1 MSSNIKSK
9 PSAKESPTEPFKRAV
24 TGCMRAIARKPDLE
38 VGFAAERP
46 GFVGGKAR
54 LPEPARKLNATE
66 AAIVRGHADSIAL
79 KLACHDPNVHRKL
92 VPGGQTA
99 RAVFEAVEQARVEAI
114 GARRMSGVAKNL
126 SAMIDDRFHRGKFD
140 EVSDRTDA
148 PIEEAL
154 AMLVRERLTGMTPP
168 PAARRL
174 VELWRPLLEDRAG
187 KNLNRLEKL
196 IENQARFGDV
206 VHDLLDDLDMGEDRS
221 SEADEEEGAEGE
233 QDKRKD
239 KSGEDGEG
247 EQSEDAES
255 RVDDAEVSGE
265 EMSDTT
271 AESSEALSA
280 EMSDDAE
287 MGDSEAPAE
296 PRRPRRHGANEPR
309 GPEYRPFTGKFD
321 EVTAAEDLCE
331 PEELERLRG
340 YLDKQL
346 SHLQGVVARLAN
358 RLQRR
363 LMAQQNRAWE
373 FDLEEGLLDP
383 ARLSRVIIDPLHA
396 LSFKRE
402 KDTKFRDTVVT
413 LLLDNSGSMRGRPIT
428 VAATCADI
436 LARTLE
442 RCGVKVEILGFTTR
456 AWKGGQ
462 SREAWLAS
470 GKPPNPG
477 RLNDLRHIIYKSA
490 DAPWRRARKNLGL
503 MMREGLLKEN
513 IDGEALD
520 WAHKRLLARSEQRR
534 ILMMIS
540 DGAPVDDSTLSVN
553 PGNYLERHLRWV
565 IEEIETR
572 SPVELIAIG
581 IGHDVTRYYR
591 RAVTIVDAE
600 ELGGAMT
607 DKLAELFDEHATEAD
622 DQRVPV
628 RKPDRWSRASATFLD
643 PPDPRRA

>member
-1 MSSNIKSK
+1 MASNIKSK
-9 PSAKESPTEPFKRAV
+9 PTSKESPTEPFKRAV
-24 TGCMRAIARKPDLE
+24 TGCIRALARKPNLE
-38 VGFAAERP
+38 VAFAAERP
-46 GFVGGKAR
+46 GLLGGKVR
-54 LPEPARKLNATE
+54 LPEPPRKLGKAE
-66 AAIVRGHADSIAL
+66 AAVVRGHADSIAL
-79 KLACHDPNVHRKL
+79 RLACHDPAMHRRL
-92 VPGGQTA
+92 QPAGQQA

-114 GARRMSGVAKNL
+114 GARRMDGVAQNL
-126 SAMIDDRFHRGKFD
+126 TAMLDERFHRGKFD
-140 EVSDRTDA
+140 EITDRADA
-148 PIEEAL
+148 PIEDAL
-154 AMLVRERLTGMTPP
+154 ALMVRERLTGMSPP
-168 PAARRL
+168 PAAKRL
-174 VELWRPLLEDRAG
+174 VDLWRPLIEDRAG
-187 KNLNRLEKL
+187 SDLDRLESL
-196 IENQARFGDV
+196 VEDQRQFSDV
-206 VHDLLDDLDMGEDRS
+206 VHDLLDALEMGEDRS
-221 SEADEEEGAEGE
+221 HDSEDEDEGE
-233 QDKRKD
+233 EDRRKQESD
-239 KSGEDGEG
+239 EDGEAADSD
-247 EQSEDAES
+247 EMQRMSMEDTQVSSEDMPDATAEAAEAPTA
-255 RVDDAEVSGE
+255 DMADDTDLGDAETPGE
-265 EMSDTT
+265 
-271 AESSEALSA
+271 
-280 EMSDDAE
+280 
-287 MGDSEAPAE
+287 PQ
-296 PRRPRRHGANEPR
+296 RPRHFGANEPR
-309 GPEYRPFTGKFD
+309 GPDYRAFTGKFD
-321 EVTAAEDLCE
+321 ETIAAEDLCE
-331 PEELERLRG
+331 AEELDRLRG

-363 LMAQQNRAWE
+363 LMAQQNRSWE
-373 FDLEEGLLDP
+373 FDLEEGQLDP
-383 ARLSRVIIDPLHA
+383 ARLSRVIVDPLHA
-396 LSFKRE
+396 LSFKAE
-402 KDTKFRDTVVT
+402 KDMQFRDTVVT

-462 SREAWLAS
+462 SREHWLTA
-470 GKPPNPG
+470 GKPANPG

-520 WAHKRLLARSEQRR
+520 WAHKRLLARTEQRK

-553 PGNYLERHLRWV
+553 PGNYLERHLRWI

-607 DKLAELFDEHATEAD
+607 EKLAELFEEHAATERPGPRARR
-622 DQRVPV
+622 RV
-628 RKPDRWSRASATFLD
+628 A
-643 PPDPRRA
+643 

>member
-1 MSSNIKSK
+1 MTTNTKFRSGSK
-9 PSAKESPTEPFKRAV
+9 EAPTEPFKRAV
-24 TGCMRAIARKPDLE
+24 TACLRAIAKTPELE
-38 VGFAAERP
+38 VTFAAERP
-46 GFVGGKAR
+46 GLAPGKAR
-54 LPEPARKLNATE
+54 LPEPARKMTRRD

-79 KLACHDPNVHRKL
+79 KLACHDPKVHRKL
-92 VPGGQTA
+92 MPGNPQA
-99 RAVFEAVEQARVEAI
+99 RGVFEAVEQARVEAL
-114 GARRMSGVAKNL
+114 GSRRMAGVAKNL
-126 SAMIDDRFHRGKFD
+126 TAMLDDHFHRGKFD
-140 EVSDRTDA
+140 EITDRADA
-148 PIEEAL
+148 PLSDAL
-154 AMLVRERLTGMTPP
+154 AMLVRERLTGLAP
-168 PAARRL
+168 PAAARKM
-174 VELWRPLLEDRAG
+174 VDLWRPLLENKIGARLDR
-187 KNLNRLEKL
+187 LDRLAED
-196 IENQARFGDV
+196 QAKFGDA
-206 VHDLLDDLDMGEDRS
+206 VHDLLSALELGDDRNA
-221 SEADEEEGAEGE
+221 EADDDDNQDDNRDGENDQSGAEGSPDSDAAQE
-233 QDKRKD
+233 MSADQAQPTSDEMSESAMESAQASTSD
-239 KSGEDGEG
+239 TFDDGELGDDETPG
-247 EQSEDAES
+247 EATRPNS
-255 RVDDAEVSGE
+255 RGV
-265 EMSDTT
+265 
-271 AESSEALSA
+271 
-280 EMSDDAE
+280 
-287 MGDSEAPAE
+287 
-296 PRRPRRHGANEPR
+296 NEQR
-309 GPEYRPFTGKFD
+309 GPEYHAFAPKFD
-321 EVTAAEDLCE
+321 EVIAAEDLCDHD
-331 PEELERLRG
+331 ELERLRS

-346 SHLQGVVARLAN
+346 AHLQGIVARLAN

-373 FDLEEGLLDP
+373 FDLEEGVLDP
-383 ARLSRVIIDPLHA
+383 ARLSRVVTDPYHP
-396 LSFKRE
+396 LSFMNE
-402 KDTKFRDTVVT
+402 KEATFRDTVVT

-462 SREAWLAS
+462 SREAWLAA

-520 WAHKRLLARSEQRR
+520 WAHKRLLGRAEQRK

-553 PGNYLERHLRWV
+553 PGNYLERHLRYI

-600 ELGGAMT
+600 ELGGAIT
-607 DKLAELFDEHATEAD
+607 EKLAELFEEDAMPEMRRPMKTLN
-622 DQRVPV
+622 
-628 RKPDRWSRASATFLD
+628 RKLHS
-643 PPDPRRA
+643 

>member
-1 MSSNIKSK
+1 MASNIKAK
-9 PSAKESPTEPFKRAV
+9 PSSKESPTEPFKRAV
-24 TGCMRAIARKPDLE
+24 TGCLRALARKPELE
-38 VGFAAERP
+38 VAFAAERP
-46 GFVGGKAR
+46 GLMGGKVR
-54 LPEPARKLNATE
+54 LPEPPRKLGKAE
-66 AAIVRGHADSIAL
+66 AAVVRGHADSIAL
-79 KLACHDPNVHRKL
+79 RLACHDAAMHRRL
-92 VPGGQTA
+92 QPAGQQA

-114 GARRMSGVAKNL
+114 GARRMDGVAQNL
-126 SAMIDDRFHRGKFD
+126 TAMIDERFHRGKFD
-140 EVSDRTDA
+140 QITERADA
-148 PIEEAL
+148 PIEDAL
-154 AMLVRERLTGMTPP
+154 ALMVRERLTGMAPP
-168 PAARRL
+168 PAAKKL
-174 VELWRPLLEDRAG
+174 VDLWRPLIEDRAG
-187 KNLNRLEKL
+187 RDLDRLENL
-196 IENQARFGDV
+196 VEDQRQFSDA
-206 VHDLLDDLDMGEDRS
+206 VHDLLDALEMGEDRS
-221 SEADEEEGAEGE
+221 HDSEDEEDEGE
-233 QDKRKD
+233 EDRRK
-239 KSGEDGEG
+239 
-247 EQSEDAES
+247 QQ
-255 RVDDAEVSGE
+255 SGE
-265 EMSDTT
+265 EGEAADSDEMQRMSMEDT
-271 AESSEALSA
+271 EVSA
-280 EMSDDAE
+280 EDMPDAAAEAAEAPTADMSDDTD
-287 MGDSEAPAE
+287 MGDAE
-296 PRRPRRHGANEPR
+296 TPGEPQRPRYFGANEPR
-309 GPEYRPFTGKFD
+309 GPDYRAFTVKFD
-321 EVTAAEDLCE
+321 ETVAAEELCE
-331 PEELERLRG
+331 TEELDRLRG

-363 LMAQQNRAWE
+363 LMAQQNRSWE
-373 FDLEEGLLDP
+373 FDLEEGQLDP
-383 ARLSRVIIDPLHA
+383 ARLSRIIVDPLHP
-396 LSFKRE
+396 LSFKAE
-402 KDTKFRDTVVT
+402 KDTQFRDTVVT

-462 SREAWLAS
+462 SREHWLTA
-470 GKPPNPG
+470 GKPANPG

-520 WAHKRLLARSEQRR
+520 WAHKRLLARTEQRK

-607 DKLAELFDEHATEAD
+607 EKLAELFEEHGLIERPGPRLRR
-622 DQRVPV
+622 RV
-628 RKPDRWSRASATFLD
+628 A
-643 PPDPRRA
+643 